1 MTKHTTTTSTLIAA
15 LRILARDI
23 ESEDGIANS
32 CIAEAANML
41 EELDA
46 LATDVVQAAFHGDQH
61 LIQCLVYGDIRTR
74 TMRVTIV
81 ALADWLREH

>member
-1 MTKHTTTTSTLIAA
+1 MSDYHKTDTGTLIAA

-32 CIAEAANML
+32 CIAEAANRL

-46 LATDVVQAAFHGDQH
+46 LATEVVQASSRGDQYF
-61 LIQCLVYGDIRTR
+61 IACLNFSGGENLKRSI
-74 TMRVTIV
+74 I